1 MTTCEFILVP
11 CPKECRDES
20 NAVKHFIRK
29 CIKEHLESE
38 CVYRDW
44 KCKYCGE
51 KNTYT
56 FITQVHDMDCL
67 EKIVLCPNAGCG
79 FTVERRQL
87 KEHLNAECI
96 YAAISCKYKG
106 VGCSM
111 ELTREKMAAHEQD
124 DKLHLHMVLE
134 AVISLRATV
143 SSLQVKVDSQE
154 EQLKLL
160 KNEEAATPSRFQL
173 KARGKAGTSLH
184 GKCTFNTYQRGRAQE
199 WYKCS
204 TCWGPDSS
212 FGCCLPC
219 ASSCHSDHL
228 LTKQY
233 GPFSCNCAKN
243 EHRPS
248 VCTRHGSGTSFKVQ
262 PYYRCLTC
270 FTRDNVGVCYQC
282 SLNCHLGHKV
292 VYAGP
297 MRAFCDCGLE
307 SCQATCRIP
316 KPT

>member
-11 CPKECRDES
+11 CPRECRDES

-44 KCKYCGE
+44 KCMYCGV
-51 KNTYT
+51 KNSYT

-67 EKIVLCPNAGCG
+67 EKIVLCPNAGCD

-87 KEHLNAECI
+87 KEHLNAKCL
-96 YAAISCKYKG
+96 YAAMSCKYKG
-106 VGCSM
+106 VGCST

-173 KARGKAGTSLH
+173 KARGKAGTPLH
-184 GKCTFNTYQRGRAQE
+184 GKCTFN
-199 WYKCS
+199 
-204 TCWGPDSS
+204 
-212 FGCCLPC
+212 
-219 ASSCHSDHL
+219 
-228 LTKQY
+228 
-233 GPFSCNCAKN
+233 
-243 EHRPS
+243 RPS
-248 VCTRHGSGTSFKVQ
+248 VCTRHGSGTSFKLQ

-270 FTRDNVGVCYQC
+270 FTRDTEGVCYQC

-307 SCQATCRIP
+307 NCKVTCRIP